1 MSQILLKPVF
11 FILAFV
17 ASGVVAISTG
27 CSSGGFKLTRQYAR
41 WVNSQNIILR
51 IVIYLLTGIV
61 FLFTIL
67 ADMVIFNTI
76 DFWSGTVSGGSYEF
90 KKDGNTF
97 YVNHEFQP
105 GTQLKK
111 STIEVKNSKE
121 ELQQTVVL
129 LETPSHE
136 IQLWVD
142 GKLRTTV
149 ENINSFPIA
158 KIFNAQGVVVDEQAP
173 LMMSTPNSARI
184 LAKFQ

>member
-1 MSQILLKPVF
+1 MHQLLLKPVF
-11 FILAFV
+11 FLLAFL

-27 CSSGGFKLTRQYAR
+27 CSSGGYKLTRTYAR
-41 WVNSQNIILR
+41 WLNSQNIILR
-51 IVIYLLTGIV
+51 IVLYLLTGIV
-61 FLFTIL
+61 FAVTIL
-67 ADMVIFNTI
+67 IDLVIFNTM
-76 DFWSGTVSGGSYEF
+76 DFWNGTISGGSYEF

-111 STIEVKNSKE
+111 STIEVKDSNDR
-121 ELQQTVVL
+121 LQQTVVL

-136 IQLWVD
+136 IQMWVD

-158 KIFNAQGVVVDEQAP
+158 KIFNTQGVVVDEQAP